1 MSRTGKVSP
10 SSMEQNGTPRVCC
23 GYIRERTQ
31 ARNGQQ
37 ANEEDKKQT
46 LTTVVFR
53 LPKSASAAK
62 AHPTAAVTW
71 QSVPNSLC
79 GDCKQETNPEN
90 SSTAEEVLD
99 LESLQVWKEQ
109 STENKAE
116 TSDKQDKQT
125 KVGSKKGPSKRS
137 QESRGTAAQQDT
149 TGHSRIQQDT
159 KAKDGGGQGTQL
171 KDDKPSP
178 EQATTD
184 KSHGKFETH
193 EKNGSSKQPGC
204 IRCLLT
210 ESPTSQTST
219 TPTSRGRKQP
229 LLILYL
235 LGEAKNFC
243 DGNRRRRK
251 AFERNFMSCLL
262 DTNTW
267 IFANSGFKDYL
278 VSVREKNSFRDD
290 KNVFFFYTD
299 PAKGNNETLFSELR
313 QFSKKKEAELVFVF
327 LNGERETFEAT
338 VPVALERS
346 IPVIVIKGSGNFADI
361 VSQKKQSKKQQDTRV
376 DTRGKNQKAQSN
388 MKDISLK
395 HDKKQSRAKKQH
407 ERISVPDTPTLKVIT
422 KSQSPTTKVNKENE
436 RMDRITADENL
447 TVFDLVNNLGSKS
460 ALRLCIL
467 EAIIKKD
474 DNSKHA
480 GEQNMNDKHLKLAF
494 ACESTEKAEE
504 MKGSQLEE
512 ATLTRLMKEAL
523 QGGKDQ
529 FVSIFLDC
537 GVELKTFLNRE
548 TLDVLCK
555 EKTTELYQEL
565 SKKNGAEVMLE
576 DILQHLLDDICMKMR
591 TEDQKYKMAPGKV
604 KQTSSKEST
613 PRVKDPE
620 LALFLWALLSGKFGL
635 AQFLWREVQDH
646 VTSALVACILLRAMR
661 SRTMNNTK
669 FEDEQQEILENIE
682 IFEGLAIKALNNC
695 YRQDEIKTFTLLSRI
710 QQTGY
715 WRNVTCLEIAERARC
730 RKFIAQE
737 PCQTFA
743 DRIWRG
749 LDPFSK
755 ASELQVDHRV
765 IFTRIFYA
773 ICAIFVVVPK
783 VFMEFSKNKRGPS
796 QLLYAFRHFCFNWPR
811 HWEDPSFKFY
821 SGWFFFIGFL
831 ILYAYVMMVRIPPE
845 DVQIPELALL
855 VWFITLYIEE
865 LRVCWMLSKSKRKE
879 KRVFVLS
886 QLGFLNVTNFYLA
899 MIGIVLW
906 IIDSK
911 LLALHFVIC
920 LNFISFVFRLFYYLA
935 INSQLGPKVF
945 MIYQMIKEI
954 IIFSVILMIIFIAY
968 GVVKYSLENRG
979 HGVVNS
985 AVVLSLPVEAFWL
998 MLADRPDDK
1007 DDSNQDPVVV
1017 FRGLLRV
1024 VYLMFTGVLLVNLL
1038 IAAFSYLFEVIHSQK
1053 EDVRKYQKYQMI
1065 VQFYLGSPFPPPLS
1079 LFYYIITYLYRFI
1092 HCSYRTHDDKS
1103 YKENKFRKSLNEKET
1118 RSLLNWARVTTE
1130 SYNDDKPKTIEER
1143 VEETMK
1149 KNFELHDDNNDD
1161 SLKKLVDAAQGLID
1175 ESHKLHES
1183 LQCSTD
1189 ALRDALEELAGMRT
1203 ICKPCVIYKRCVVCG
1218 KLPRYPGAL
1227 SWRLQS
1233 PPTHTKLLR
1242 RQRLM
1247 SI

>member
-1 MSRTGKVSP
+1 MSASLTSRGAALDQPRCLEFLGLRTEDNSEPCLELAKFH
-10 SSMEQNGTPRVCC
+10 PRVCC

-299 PAKGNNETLFSELR
+299 PAFQLLSIVLQKGNNETLFSELR

-361 VSQKKQSKKQQDTRV
+361 VSQKKQ
-376 DTRGKNQKAQSN
+376 
-388 MKDISLK
+388 
-395 HDKKQSRAKKQH
+395 
-407 ERISVPDTPTLKVIT
+407 
-422 KSQSPTTKVNKENE
+422 
-436 RMDRITADENL
+436 RITADENL

-467 EAIIKKD
+467 EAIIKKGTTPSAVTIHKTEAFYED

-555 EKTTELYQEL
+555 
-565 SKKNGAEVMLE
+565 
-576 DILQHLLDDICMKMR
+576 MR
-591 TEDQKYKMAPGKV
+591 TEDQKYKMAVQYLYRIYTKSQGPGAG
-604 KQTSSKEST
+604 
-613 PRVKDPE
+613 P
-620 LALFLWALLSGKFGL
+620 LLVGIAKRKIWLGSIFVE
-635 AQFLWREVQDH
+635 R
-646 VTSALVACILLRAMR
+646 SA
-661 SRTMNNTK
+661 
-669 FEDEQQEILENIE
+669 
-682 IFEGLAIKALNNC
+682 GLAIKALNNC

-755 ASELQVDHRV
+755 ASE
-765 IFTRIFYA
+765 
-773 ICAIFVVVPK
+773 
-783 VFMEFSKNKRGPS
+783 
-796 QLLYAFRHFCFNWPR
+796 
-811 HWEDPSFKFY
+811 
-821 SGWFFFIGFL
+821 FFFIGFL

-1189 ALRDALEELAGMRT
+1189 ALRDALEELAGDFRALQHT
-1203 ICKPCVIYKRCVVCG
+1203 PSSSDG
-1218 KLPRYPGAL
+1218 KD
-1227 SWRLQS
+1227 
-1233 PPTHTKLLR
+1233 
-1242 RQRLM
+1242 
-1247 SI
+1247 